1 MVDLQLNSLKK
12 RLAER
17 NIEIEVTQEAK
28 EKLVEEGY
36 DPVLGARPLK
46 RVIQKRIQNELA
58 LKLLRGEVK
67 DGDRVIVDVGL
78 DGALTFSTQP
88 QAEPQPAD

>member
-1 MVDLQLNSLKK
+1 M
-12 RLAER
+12 
-17 NIEIEVTQEAK
+17 
-28 EKLVEEGY
+28 EEGY
-36 DPVLGARPLK
+36 DPVLEARPLK

-78 DGALTFSTQP
+78 DGALTFST
-88 QAEPQPAD
+88 AAG

>member
-1 MVDLQLNSLKK
+1 MTPCLK
-12 RLAER
+12 
-17 NIEIEVTQEAK
+17 
-28 EKLVEEGY
+28 
-36 DPVLGARPLK
+36 RPLK